1 MRRVSAI
8 APATTRVALRRAVV
22 ALKRRRCLAPRRAST
37 RARGDAVSDAREGD
51 DDSDARRL
59 RNGGGD
65 ETFRERVARGQL
77 WLAPLTKGGNA
88 PFRRLCASEFG
99 AEVVVSEMAFARFL
113 AKGAR
118 VERARVRRHEGDAGD
133 CFGAQIATNAI
144 EEGVNAALI
153 ASGEF
158 GADFVDLNCGCP
170 IHETWKRGLGAALL
184 KKPAKLERLVEG
196 IASRIDVPLT
206 VKIRLGIDS
215 SSQARRIAEGL
226 ENAGASAVVV
236 HGRTKEQRYTKA
248 ADYDVIRDIVRERNI
263 PIIGNGDVLTWYD
276 ARDRMEHS
284 GVAAMMVGRGALI
297 KPWIFKEYRERKCWN
312 PTVEQ
317 RVGVY
322 YTLRNYMREG
332 FGDDELG
339 KRRFDEFF
347 PWHLGFFCRYRPLPE
362 DVFGGRPLDDPL
374 LQSRLGFAVDGEVED
389 DLPIIERLLR
399 CESEDAH
406 LAISE
411 VLWSA
416 DSVGDAMDKLETIAK
431 ASLEGW
437 RAQVAAGDRGAHTDT
452 IRG

>member
-1 MRRVSAI
+1 
-8 APATTRVALRRAVV
+8 
-22 ALKRRRCLAPRRAST
+22 
-37 RARGDAVSDAREGD
+37 
-51 DDSDARRL
+51 
-59 RNGGGD
+59 
-65 ETFRERVARGQL
+65 RGQL

-347 PWHLGFFCRYRPLPE
+347 PWHLGFFCRYRPL
-362 DVFGGRPLDDPL
+362 
-374 LQSRLGFAVDGEVED
+374 
-389 DLPIIERLLR
+389 
-399 CESEDAH
+399 
-406 LAISE
+406 
-411 VLWSA
+411 
-416 DSVGDAMDKLETIAK
+416 
-431 ASLEGW
+431 
-437 RAQVAAGDRGAHTDT
+437 
-452 IRG
+452 